1 MFINANNLKEIKE
14 HYSNSLPFYSKNELK
29 QIVKQLAIKRL
40 NISDSEFLIG
50 DNIRLSESDILFF
63 QRALKRLIKREPLQY
78 ILGET
83 EFYGLTIKID
93 KRALIP
99 RPETEELV
107 DWVLSSLEG
116 YEHDIADLC
125 AGSGCIAFAI
135 KTGLPGAEVIALE
148 KAPESL
154 ELIQENKLRTQIDI
168 EIKEFDVLDAT
179 SYNSF
184 EANSFSCWVSNPPYI
199 LSSEKKSLEK
209 NVVDYEPHMALF
221 VGVSDP
227 IQFYRTIADRAMVCL
242 KESGYL
248 FFEVHEKY
256 GNEILNLLEELNFVN
271 IELRKDLQGKPRM
284 VRAQKS
290 NLRP

>member
-14 HYSNSLPFYSKNELK
+14 HYANSLPFYSKIEIKL
-29 QIVKQLAIKRL
+29 IVKQLAINKL
-40 NISDSEFLIG
+40 NISDSEFLIS
-50 DNIRLSESDILFF
+50 DSVRLSESDILFF
-63 QRALKRLIKREPLQY
+63 QRALKRLKKREPLQY

-83 EFYGLTIKID
+83 EFYGLTIKVD

-116 YEHDIADLC
+116 YEHNIADLC
-125 AGSGCIAFAI
+125 AGSGCIAFAV

-148 KAPESL
+148 KAPETL

-179 SYNSF
+179 SYNCF

-227 IQFYRTIADRAMVCL
+227 IQFYRTIADRAKVCL

-248 FFEVHEKY
+248 FFEVHEEY

-290 NLRP
+290 NFRP

>member
-14 HYSNSLPFYSKNELK
+14 HYSNSLTFYSKNELK

-40 NISDSEFLIG
+40 NIIDSEFLIG
-50 DNIRLSESDILFF
+50 ENIRLSESDILFF

-116 YEHDIADLC
+116 YEHNIADLC
-125 AGSGCIAFAI
+125 AGSGCIAFAV

-148 KAPESL
+148 KAPETL

-179 SYNSF
+179 SYNCF

-227 IQFYRTIADRAMVCL
+227 IQFYRTIADRAKVFL

-248 FFEVHEKY
+248 FFEVHEEY